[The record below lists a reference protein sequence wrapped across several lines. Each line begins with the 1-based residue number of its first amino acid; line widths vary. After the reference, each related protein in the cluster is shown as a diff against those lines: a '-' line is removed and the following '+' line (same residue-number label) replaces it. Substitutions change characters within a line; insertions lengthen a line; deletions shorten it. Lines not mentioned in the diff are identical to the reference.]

1 MNFYT
6 FDFGFEQMF
15 FLDLNYTTYEDG
27 KTWHWL
33 LCLNDGSKQQF
44 TERTKSRLEPIE
56 FSDIP
61 QTQESECQQ

>member
-6 FDFGFEQMF
+6 FDFGFEQKMF
-15 FLDLNYTTYEDG
+15 FLDLNYTTDADG

-33 LCLNDGSKQQF
+33 LCLNTGTKQQF
-44 TERTKSRLEPIE
+44 TQATKNRLEPIE

-61 QTQESECQQ
+61 QTLENK